1 MFKSYQHI
9 ERWNSVDCEGLLDND
24 NLYIQAKVDST
35 NCSVW
40 YDGGVRAGS
49 RKREVTP
56 EKDNAGFANWVLNS
70 EDTEPVLLRKFVTEN
85 PNLRIYG
92 EWMGATKFLG
102 QIKDYTQEAK
112 NHMYIFDV
120 FDDDTGVYL
129 DPADW
134 QDMLTAYGLDPYF
147 VKILAIVDK
156 PTIETIAEIAQNNKF
171 LLDNANHPGEG
182 VVIKCYSWR
191 NKYGRQQFGKLVLD
205 EYKQAK
211 KVSKKAVLNPG
222 EIEMTI
228 VDTYVTDA
236 EISKAVAKI
245 CLINEV
251 DAFDNKNPK
260 LVGMLLSYMW
270 KDFLEE
276 NIVDICK
283 KFRAPIIDFGK
294 LKGICNAKVRKY
306 IKL

>member
-1 MFKSYQHI
+1 MFKSYQHV
-9 ERWNSVDCEGLLDND
+9 ERWNVVDCEGLLDND

-56 EKDNAGFANWVLNS
+56 EDDNAGFANWVLNS

-92 EWMGATKFLG
+92 EWMGISKFLG

-112 NHMYIFDV
+112 GHMYIFDV
-120 FDDDTGVYL
+120 FDDDTEVYL

-134 QDMLTAYGLDPYF
+134 QDMLTAYGLDPWF
-147 VKILAIVDK
+147 VKILAIIDK

-228 VDTYVTDA
+228 VDTYCTDSEFA
-236 EISKAVAKI
+236 KTVEKVLVA
-245 CLINEV
+245 C
-251 DAFDNKNPK
+251 DADKFDCKNPK
-260 LVGMLLSYMW
+260 HVGMYVNLCWSDLCENCADWCKRFKMPVV
-270 KDFLEE
+270 DF
-276 NIVDICK
+276 
-283 KFRAPIIDFGK
+283 AK
-294 LKGICNAKVRKY
+294 LKGICQSKARKY
-306 IKL
+306 IGL

>member
-9 ERWNSVDCEGLLDND
+9 ERWNSQDCEGLLDND

-70 EDTEPVLLRKFVTEN
+70 EDTEAVRLRQFVTLN
-85 PNLRIYG
+85 PNLRIFG
-92 EWMGATKFLG
+92 EWMGTNKFLG

-112 NHMYIFDV
+112 GHMYIFDV
-120 FDDDTGVYL
+120 FDDDTETYL

-134 QDMLTAYGLDPYF
+134 QDMLAAYSLDPWF
-147 VKILAIVDK
+147 VKTLAILDN
-156 PTIETIAEIAQNNKF
+156 PTIETIAEFAQNNQF

-222 EIEMTI
+222 ELEMTI

-236 EISKAVAKI
+236 ELAKTIEKVIVACDAEQFDYKNGKMMGMYISLA
-245 CLINEV
+245 
-251 DAFDNKNPK
+251 
-260 LVGMLLSYMW
+260 W
-270 KDFLEE
+270 KDLCE
-276 NIVDICK
+276 NCSDWCK
-283 KFRAPIIDFGK
+283 KFKMPVVDFAK
-294 LKGICNAKVRKY
+294 LKGICQQKARNY
-306 IKL
+306 IGL